1 MDDLWIICPNGHYRA
16 VVEAMLK
23 RRIHLG
29 IREITFRVTTPAV
42 GGADFVLDHA
52 AQLAKGGRPLYSH
65 CIVLVGADHC
75 SSDESPEDTEARLDA
90 ALAETWGKDAK
101 AIVLEPCLESWLIHG
116 HRAFAQVPTLRGADV
131 RRWVAQEGLWPNKDV
146 SPDDPADLLRRVFRA
161 AGTTPTPA
169 SYRRIAKE
177 MPLRQDRLV
186 NPSLR
191 RFLRTLRSW
200 FLP

>member
-1 MDDLWIICPNGHYRA
+1 MDDLWVICPNGHYRA
-16 VVEAMLK
+16 VVEALLK

-42 GGADFVLDHA
+42 GGARFLIENA
-52 AQLAKGGRPLYSH
+52 AELAKGGRPLFSY
-65 CIVLVGADHC
+65 CVVLVGADHC
-75 SSDESPEDTEARLDA
+75 DNGEGPDDTEARLDA
-90 ALAETWGKDAK
+90 ALAEVWGKDAK
-101 AIVLEPCLESWLIHG
+101 AIVLEPSLEAWLIHG

-131 RRWVAQEGLWPNKDV
+131 RGWTAQEGLWPKKDV
-146 SPDDPADLLRRVFRA
+146 PPDDPGDLLRRVFQA
-161 AGTTPTPA
+161 AGAAATPA

-177 MPLRQDRLV
+177 MPLRQDRLT

-191 RFLRTLRSW
+191 RFLRSLRSW